1 MDDGVRGWAQVLVDA
16 PNMVR
21 QSYSLKRLALTDFVV
36 DVPRA
41 CKKTTLVKALEEAGK
56 SKYHAKERSQ
66 ADETDQERTH
76 ETRRRTVLTRR
87 TKRCISTCNAT
98 DVVNKF
104 KATRWGQKLAAREAK
119 ANTSDFDRYKLM
131 VQRMKKSAAMK
142 RELAKLKKQ
151 AA

>member
-1 MDDGVRGWAQVLVDA
+1 MPFARFVQIGRVALVNYGPEYGTLVVVTDVIDQNRVLVDA

-21 QSYSLKRLALTDFVV
+21 KSYSLKRLALTDFVV

-41 CKKTTLVKALEEAGK
+41 CKKTTLVKALEEA
-56 SKYHAKERSQ
+56 
-66 ADETDQERTH
+66 
-76 ETRRRTVLTRR
+76 
-87 TKRCISTCNAT
+87 

>member
-1 MDDGVRGWAQVLVDA
+1 MPFARFVQIGRVALVNYGKDYGKLVVVTDVIDQNRVLVDA
-16 PNMVR
+16 PDMIR

-41 CKKTTLVKALEEAGK
+41 CKKTTLVKALEEA
-56 SKYHAKERSQ
+56 
-66 ADETDQERTH
+66 
-76 ETRRRTVLTRR
+76 
-87 TKRCISTCNAT
+87 

-119 ANTSDFDRYKLM
+119 ADTSDFDRYKLM
-131 VQRMKKSAAMK
+131 VQRMKKSATMK